1 MINIEVKGFQ
11 SIEDLNLALDGFTAI
26 VGRSNIGKSALVRAL
41 KCALTNAEGVNFV
54 RHGLD
59 CARALRGVKTCK
71 CAASVHIV
79 MDGFNLLW
87 EKGDSVNRYLF
98 NGKKYD
104 KPGKGIPEFLLN
116 DGLAPVKV
124 GDAAKSIQIADQFY
138 PLFLLDQSGGVVAET
153 ISDVSRLDRVSK
165 ATKLVEKDRRD
176 LQGTK
181 KIREADVDKLRIR
194 LCAYEGL
201 DDALH
206 RVGDLE
212 GQYEIIEAKE
222 VKLEVIKGFILK
234 LKELALR
241 IRSLASVESVKVPAI
256 DAVDQL
262 GQKVDQ
268 LIKFSDEYSRRAEI
282 VSNLEWVEDLEGRVP
297 DITPVSTLN
306 LKVDQL
312 IKFSDEY
319 SRRAEIVSNLEW
331 VEDLEGRVPD
341 ITPVSTLNLKV
352 DQLTKFSVDHARRQ
366 TRVDELSWVES
377 LKVPVISGLEEL
389 SSKFTLLDLWVA
401 KLRSLKA
408 KFEDM
413 NKMVKAPVPDPT
425 TLQDLQGKLTTLDQ
439 YLAKFQSLQGI
450 VGTLENDLA
459 QVEVEEAGLEQEVNA
474 LGICPTCVRPMT
486 LDHSHA

>member
-1 MINIEVKGFQ
+1 
-11 SIEDLNLALDGFTAI
+11 
-26 VGRSNIGKSALVRAL
+26 
-41 KCALTNAEGVNFV
+41 
-54 RHGLD
+54 
-59 CARALRGVKTCK
+59 
-71 CAASVHIV
+71 

-262 GQKVDQ
+262 DQ
-268 LIKFSDEYSRRAEI
+268 
-282 VSNLEWVEDLEGRVP
+282 
-297 DITPVSTLN
+297 
-306 LKVDQL
+306 KVDQL